1 MTCSLTTSRH
11 TGTRLH
17 TTTCLQVPC
26 RSADCLPSLPTEIE
40 ASRIVPPPVT
50 REDFLK
56 SLRTTRPTVSEE
68 DLLLHVKFTQAHAV
82 CLVFWPSRQGG
93 QPLLPFLMIFC
104 LLLHFLYYFCVF
116 LCFCICCVFPF
127 WQTFCLF
134 RLFCLICRQAFVLC
148 LICRQAN
155 CALRP
160 LIFYHHFYWLFVW
173 KWLTRPLDLPF
184 LSQGEVG
191 QWCPKLR
198 HRRIGKAFFRRH

>member
-1 MTCSLTTSRH
+1 M
-11 TGTRLH
+11 
-17 TTTCLQVPC
+17 PC

-82 CLVFWPSRQGG
+82 CLVSWPSRQGG

-116 LCFCICCVFPF
+116 LCFCICCVFFHFGKHFVFSASFAFSVSHLSTGQLCAPSPHF
-127 WQTFCLF
+127 LPSFLLAFCLEMAHTSF
-134 RLFCLICRQAFVLC
+134 GPAF
-148 LICRQAN
+148 
-155 CALRP
+155 
-160 LIFYHHFYWLFVW
+160 
-173 KWLTRPLDLPF
+173 PF
-184 LSQGEVG
+184 
-191 QWCPKLR
+191 P
-198 HRRIGKAFFRRH
+198 RRG